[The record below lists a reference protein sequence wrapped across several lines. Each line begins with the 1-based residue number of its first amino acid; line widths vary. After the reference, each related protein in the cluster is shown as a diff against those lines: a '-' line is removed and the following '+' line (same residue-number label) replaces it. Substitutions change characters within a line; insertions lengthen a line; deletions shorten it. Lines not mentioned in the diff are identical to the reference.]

1 MHEATLPAL
10 APMLANTP
18 LKVLCVCVGCGGV
31 WRTAGYENS
40 KKSTLTVATNNKL
53 H

>member
-18 LKVLCVCVGCGGV
+18 LKVLCVWAVAEYGV
-31 WRTAGYENS
+31 QRALVMS
-40 KKSTLTVATNNKL
+40 K
-53 H
+53 